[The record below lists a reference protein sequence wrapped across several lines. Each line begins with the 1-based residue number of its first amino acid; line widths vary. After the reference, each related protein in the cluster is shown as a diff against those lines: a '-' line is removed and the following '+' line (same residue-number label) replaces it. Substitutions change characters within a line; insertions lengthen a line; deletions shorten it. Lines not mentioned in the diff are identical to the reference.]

1 VSSVDG
7 KHSTRN
13 SEEDQKLLI
22 KAVVPHTEQQKLSM
36 KSRVN
41 YQGKIEDVVI
51 VKSSG

>member
-1 VSSVDG
+1 
-7 KHSTRN
+7 
-13 SEEDQKLLI
+13 
-22 KAVVPHTEQQKLSM
+22 M